1 MKLYELSDTYDQL
14 LADEAFYGEDEEFQ
28 ELLAF
33 IEDSLSEKAENITK
47 IIKSLEKEVE
57 VFKITE
63 QEMRKKRQARERRI
77 DWLKEYLEQNM
88 VDQGEKKLKTD
99 LFSVWIQKNPKS
111 LQIEDEEV
119 VPEEFKEEE
128 TRVKIDRR
136 GLLKHLEETGE
147 VIDGIEITQTESIR
161 IR

>member
-1 MKLYELSDTYDQL
+1 MKLYELSETYDRL
-14 LADEAFYGEDEEFQ
+14 LADEALYGEDEEFQ

-33 IEDSLSEKAENITK
+33 IEDNLYEKAENITK

-57 VFKITE
+57 VFKVTE

-77 DWLKEYLEQNM
+77 GWLKEYLEQNM
-88 VDQGEKKLKTD
+88 MDEGEKKLKTD

-128 TRVKIDRR
+128 TKVKIDRR